1 MQITRLSLPEFPA
14 LTEDELQSWLR
25 IDAGQDEDTVAMLV
39 GSATEYVEGVTGLCL
54 GLSTYRVELDGI
66 DESYRLPLA
75 PVQSV
80 SKVEYRDRDGVLREI
95 DGWHL
100 ASGYLHFTGYPAGMP
115 IVTLVAG
122 YDSDVGIP
130 QSLAHAIAVV
140 VSAGYNGREEIS
152 DQTAKTVDRLCQ
164 RFKRIVW

>member
-1 MQITRLSLPEFPA
+1 
-14 LTEDELQSWLR
+14 
-25 IDAGQDEDTVAMLV
+25 MLH
-39 GSATEYVEGVTGLCL
+39 
-54 GLSTYRVELDGI
+54 
-66 DESYRLPLA
+66 
-75 PVQSV
+75 
-80 SKVEYRDRDGVLREI
+80 EI

-100 ASGYLHFTGYPAGMP
+100 ANGYLYFSGYPAGMP
-115 IVTLVAG
+115 IVTLEAG
-122 YDSDVGIP
+122 YPDNVGIP